1 MTVMVMA
8 TDWVWPP
15 PVAVTVTVR
24 VPGGALRVAETWT
37 VAVPDPGAAIEL
49 GLTVA
54 AMPAPLPEV
63 ESEMGEL
70 KLPEIA
76 VDTVVC
82 ADELRATVSEV
93 EPAES
98 VKPPETLA

>member
-1 MTVMVMA
+1 VM
-8 TDWVWPP
+8 
-15 PVAVTVTVR
+15 VR
-24 VPGGALRVAETWT
+24 VPGGALRLADTWT
-37 VAVPDPGAAIEL
+37 VAVPAPGAAIEF
-49 GLTVA
+49 GLTLAVR
-54 AMPAPLPEV
+54 PAPFPEV
-63 ESEMGEL
+63 ESEIAEL